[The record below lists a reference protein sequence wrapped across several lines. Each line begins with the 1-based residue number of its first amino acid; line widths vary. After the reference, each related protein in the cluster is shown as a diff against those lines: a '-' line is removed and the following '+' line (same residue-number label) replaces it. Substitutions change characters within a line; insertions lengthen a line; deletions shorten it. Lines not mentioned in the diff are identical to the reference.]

1 MDTLFVVFAIYLVV
15 INIATFIV
23 YGVDKSKAKNSEWR
37 ISEKVLILLAVV
49 GGSVGAILGMN
60 AFHHKTQHLKFSV
73 GVPVIL
79 VLQVVLAALFL

>member
-1 MDTLFVVFAIYLVV
+1 MDILFTVFAVYLIV

-23 YGVDKSKAKNSEWR
+23 YGVDKSKARKNEWR

-49 GGSVGAILGMN
+49 GGSVGALLGMY
-60 AFHHKTQHLKFSV
+60 AFHHKTQHFKFSI
-73 GVPVIL
+73 GVPLIL